1 LLQAVAPAAE
11 YMPLPQEVDPVLVQK
26 EPAGHAVQ
34 ERDPALAWNWPPR
47 QLLQAVSDEEDGANI
62 PAEQA
67 RHAPAETYLPA
78 AQIVAGALP

>member
-1 LLQAVAPAAE
+1 VPAVVSLKVPAAQFVQAVAPAAE

-34 ERDPALAWNWPPR
+34 ERDPALAWNWPVA
-47 QLLQAVSDEEDGANI
+47 QLVHAVAPVEAKNW

-67 RHAPAETYLPA
+67 AH
-78 AQIVAGALP
+78 